1 MTDGIPDRLLDCAC
15 ELFLEKD
22 FHSVSIRT
30 LAKHAGTSSGMIKY
44 YFNNKQGLFEAMIK
58 REYGRILDILQG
70 VIMQE
75 ELLDFT
81 HIINQVMSI
90 YEDNPNMPKFI
101 AKTYLLRQ
109 GPGSHFLHEMFEY
122 EQRTIK
128 DWVVQVIK
136 EGKIDRSTNAE
147 VVRMAFMSITL
158 LPGMMQDTLK
168 HSYGEEGYQDFRQKY
183 AAFTGGMILN
193 ALIPNSAAGLK
204 SKAESQ
210 PNLSSKPKSKTQN

>member
-1 MTDGIPDRLLDCAC
+1 MKDNVAERLLDCAC
-15 ELFLEKD
+15 DLFLEKD

-30 LAKHAGTSSGMIKY
+30 LAEQADTSSGMIKY

-58 REYGRILDILQG
+58 REYGRILDILHG

-75 ELLDFT
+75 ALLDFT
-81 HIINQVMSI
+81 HIINQVISI
-90 YEDNPNMPKFI
+90 YEANPNMPKFI

-109 GPGSHFLHEMFEY
+109 GPGSHFLQEMFEY

-128 DWVVQVIK
+128 NWVVQVIK
-136 EGKIDRSTNAE
+136 DGKIDRDTDAE

-168 HSYGEEGYQDFRQKY
+168 QSYGDAGYQEFRQNY
-183 AAFTGGMILN
+183 ARFTGEMILN
-193 ALIPNSAAGLK
+193 ALIPK
-204 SKAESQ
+204 SKAG
-210 PNLSSKPKSKTQN
+210 PKSKAQNWLTILV

>member
-1 MTDGIPDRLLDCAC
+1 MTDEIPNRLLNCAC
-15 ELFLEKD
+15 ELFLGND
-22 FHSVSIRT
+22 FHSVSIRK
-30 LAKHAGTSSGMIKY
+30 LAEHAGTSSGMIKY

-58 REYGRILDILQG
+58 REYGRILDILHG

-90 YEDNPNMPKFI
+90 YEANPNMPKFI

-109 GPGSHFLHEMFEY
+109 GPGSHFLQEMFEY
-122 EQRTIK
+122 EQHTIK
-128 DWVVQVIK
+128 NWVVQVIK
-136 EGKIDRSTNAE
+136 DGKIDRDTDAE

-168 HSYGEEGYQDFRQKY
+168 HSYGDEGYQEFRQNY
-183 AAFTGGMILN
+183 AKFTGEMILN
-193 ALIPNSAAGLK
+193 AVKPQS
-204 SKAESQ
+204 
-210 PNLSSKPKSKTQN
+210 SSKPISKDKHKSKSQNWLTILL

>member
-1 MTDGIPDRLLDCAC
+1 MTDEIPNRLLNCAC
-15 ELFLEKD
+15 ELFLGND
-22 FHSVSIRT
+22 FHSVSIRK
-30 LAKHAGTSSGMIKY
+30 LAEHAGTSSGMIKY

-58 REYGRILDILQG
+58 REYGRILDILHG

-90 YEDNPNMPKFI
+90 YEANPNMPKFI

-109 GPGSHFLHEMFEY
+109 GPGSHFLQEMFEY
-122 EQRTIK
+122 EQHTIK
-128 DWVVQVIK
+128 NWVVQVIK
-136 EGKIDRSTNAE
+136 DGKIDRDTDAE

-168 HSYGEEGYQDFRQKY
+168 HSYGDEGYQEFRQNY
-183 AAFTGGMILN
+183 AKFTGEMILN
-193 ALIPNSAAGLK
+193 AVKPQS
-204 SKAESQ
+204 
-210 PNLSSKPKSKTQN
+210 SSKPISKDKHKSKSQN

>member
-1 MTDGIPDRLLDCAC
+1 MKDDVAERLLDCAC

-22 FHSVSIRT
+22 FHSVSIRA
-30 LAKHAGTSSGMIKY
+30 LAAQASTSSGMIKY

-58 REYGRILDILQG
+58 REYGRILDILHG

-90 YEDNPNMPKFI
+90 YEANPNMPKFI

-109 GPGSHFLHEMFEY
+109 GPGSHFLQEMFEY

-128 DWVVQVIK
+128 NWVVQVIK
-136 EGKIDRSTNAE
+136 DGKIDRDTDAE

-168 HSYGEEGYQDFRQKY
+168 QSYGDAGYQEFRQNY
-183 AAFTGGMILN
+183 AKFTGEMILN
-193 ALIPNSAAGLK
+193 ALIPK
-204 SKAESQ
+204 SKSEPQS
-210 PNLSSKPKSKTQN
+210 LSKSKGRNWLTILL

>member
-1 MTDGIPDRLLDCAC
+1 MMKDDIPNRLLDCAC

-22 FHSVSIRT
+22 FHSVSIRS
-30 LAKHAGTSSGMIKY
+30 LAEQAGTSSGMIKY

-58 REYGRILDILQG
+58 REYGRILDILHG

-90 YEDNPNMPKFI
+90 YEANPSMPKFI
-101 AKTYLLRQ
+101 AKTYLLRR
-109 GPGSHFLHEMFEY
+109 GPGSHFLQEMFEY

-128 DWVVQVIK
+128 NWVVQVIK
-136 EGKIDRSTNAE
+136 DGKIDRNTDAE
-147 VVRMAFMSITL
+147 VVRMAFMSLTL

-168 HSYGEEGYQDFRQKY
+168 HSYGDEGYQEFRQNY
-183 AAFTGGMILN
+183 AKFTGEMILN
-193 ALIPNSAAGLK
+193 AV
-204 SKAESQ
+204 
-210 PNLSSKPKSKTQN
+210 KPKSNAEPKSLSKSKGRN

>member
-1 MTDGIPDRLLDCAC
+1 MKDDVAERLLDCAC

-22 FHSVSIRT
+22 FHSVSIRA
-30 LAKHAGTSSGMIKY
+30 LAAQASTSSGMIKY

-58 REYGRILDILQG
+58 REYGRILDILHG

-90 YEDNPNMPKFI
+90 YEANPNMPKFI

-109 GPGSHFLHEMFEY
+109 GPGSHFLQEMFEY

-128 DWVVQVIK
+128 NWVVQVIK
-136 EGKIDRSTNAE
+136 DGKIDRDTDAE

-158 LPGMMQDTLK
+158 LPGMMQDTMK
-168 HSYGEEGYQDFRQKY
+168 QSYGDAGYQEFRQNY
-183 AAFTGGMILN
+183 AKFTGEMILN
-193 ALIPNSAAGLK
+193 ALIPK
-204 SKAESQ
+204 SKAE
-210 PNLSSKPKSKTQN
+210 PKSLSKSKGRN

>member
-1 MTDGIPDRLLDCAC
+1 MMMKDNVAERLLDCAC
-15 ELFLEKD
+15 DLFLEKD

-30 LAKHAGTSSGMIKY
+30 LAEQADTSSGMIKY

-58 REYGRILDILQG
+58 REYGRILDILHG

-75 ELLDFT
+75 ALLDFT
-81 HIINQVMSI
+81 HIINQVISI
-90 YEDNPNMPKFI
+90 YEANPNMPKFI

-109 GPGSHFLHEMFEY
+109 GPGSHFLQEMFEY

-128 DWVVQVIK
+128 NWVVQVIK
-136 EGKIDRSTNAE
+136 DGKIDRDTDAE

-168 HSYGEEGYQDFRQKY
+168 QSYGDAGYQEFRQNY
-183 AAFTGGMILN
+183 AKFTGEMILN
-193 ALIPNSAAGLK
+193 ALIPK
-204 SKAESQ
+204 SKSEPQS
-210 PNLSSKPKSKTQN
+210 LSKSKGRN

>member
-1 MTDGIPDRLLDCAC
+1 MMMKDNVAERLLDCAC
-15 ELFLEKD
+15 DLFLEKD

-30 LAKHAGTSSGMIKY
+30 LAEQADTSSGMIKY

-58 REYGRILDILQG
+58 REYGRILDILHG

-75 ELLDFT
+75 ALLDFT
-81 HIINQVMSI
+81 HIINQVISI
-90 YEDNPNMPKFI
+90 YEANPNMPKFI

-109 GPGSHFLHEMFEY
+109 GPGSHFLQEMFEY

-128 DWVVQVIK
+128 NWVVQVIK
-136 EGKIDRSTNAE
+136 DGKIDRDTDAE

-168 HSYGEEGYQDFRQKY
+168 QSYGDAGYQEFRQNY
-183 AAFTGGMILN
+183 ARFTGEMILN
-193 ALIPNSAAGLK
+193 ALIPK
-204 SKAESQ
+204 SKAG
-210 PNLSSKPKSKTQN
+210 PKSKAQN

>member
-1 MTDGIPDRLLDCAC
+1 MTDDIPNRLLDCAC
-15 ELFLEKD
+15 DLFLEKD

-30 LAKHAGTSSGMIKY
+30 LAEQAGTSSGMIKY

-58 REYGRILDILQG
+58 REYGRILDVLHG
-70 VIMQE
+70 VIMQD

-90 YEDNPNMPKFI
+90 YEANPNMPKFI

-109 GPGSHFLHEMFEY
+109 GPGSHFLQEMFEY

-136 EGKIDRSTNAE
+136 DGKIDRDTDAE

-168 HSYGEEGYQDFRQKY
+168 HSYGDEGYKEFRQNY
-183 AAFTGGMILN
+183 AKFTGEMILN
-193 ALIPNSAAGLK
+193 AL
-204 SKAESQ
+204 
-210 PNLSSKPKSKTQN
+210 KPKSPSKSKRRN

>member
-1 MTDGIPDRLLDCAC
+1 MTDDVADRLLDCAC

-22 FHSVSIRT
+22 FHSVSIRA
-30 LAKHAGTSSGMIKY
+30 LAEQADTSSGMIKY

-58 REYGRILDILQG
+58 REYGRILDILHG

-90 YEDNPNMPKFI
+90 YEANPNMPKFI

-109 GPGSHFLHEMFEY
+109 GPGSHFLKEMFEY
-122 EQRTIK
+122 ERRTIK

-136 EGKIDRSTNAE
+136 EGKIYRNTDAE
-147 VVRMAFMSITL
+147 VVRMAFMSLTL
-158 LPGMMQDTLK
+158 LPAMMQDTLK
-168 HSYGEEGYQDFRQKY
+168 HSYGNEGYQSFRQKY
-183 AAFTGGMILN
+183 AAFSGDMILN
-193 ALIPNSAAGLK
+193 AV
-204 SKAESQ
+204 
-210 PNLSSKPKSKTQN
+210 KPKSSDKNTN

>member
-1 MTDGIPDRLLDCAC
+1 MTDDVADRLLDCAC

-22 FHSVSIRT
+22 FHSVSIRA
-30 LAKHAGTSSGMIKY
+30 LAEQADTSSGMIKY

-58 REYGRILDILQG
+58 REYGRILDILHG

-90 YEDNPNMPKFI
+90 YEANPNMPKFI

-109 GPGSHFLHEMFEY
+109 GPGSHFLKEMFEY
-122 EQRTIK
+122 ERRTIK

-136 EGKIDRSTNAE
+136 EGKIDRNTDAE
-147 VVRMAFMSITL
+147 VVRMAFMSLTL
-158 LPGMMQDTLK
+158 LPAMMQDTLK
-168 HSYGEEGYQDFRQKY
+168 HSYGDEGYQTFRQNY
-183 AAFTGGMILN
+183 AAFTGDMILN
-193 ALIPNSAAGLK
+193 AVKPK
-204 SKAESQ
+204 
-210 PNLSSKPKSKTQN
+210 PSSKNTE

>member
-1 MTDGIPDRLLDCAC
+1 MTEDIPDRLINCAC

-30 LAKHAGTSSGMIKY
+30 LAEHADTSSGMIKY

-58 REYGRILDILQG
+58 REYGRILDILHG

-75 ELLDFT
+75 ALLDFT

-90 YEDNPNMPKFI
+90 YEENPNMPKFI

-109 GPGSHFLHEMFEY
+109 GPGSHFLQEMFEY

-128 DWVVQVIK
+128 EWVAQVIE
-136 EGKIDRSTNAE
+136 EGKIDRNTDAE

-168 HSYGEEGYQDFRQKY
+168 HSYGDEGYHKFRKNY
-183 AAFTGGMILN
+183 AAFTGEMILN
-193 ALIPNSAAGLK
+193 AVLPKSLSK
-204 SKAESQ
+204 SKGR
-210 PNLSSKPKSKTQN
+210 N

>member
-1 MTDGIPDRLLDCAC
+1 MMMKDDVAERLLDCAC

-22 FHSVSIRT
+22 FHSVSIRA
-30 LAKHAGTSSGMIKY
+30 LATQASTSSGMIKY

-58 REYGRILDILQG
+58 REYGRILDILHG

-90 YEDNPNMPKFI
+90 YEANPNMPKFI

-109 GPGSHFLHEMFEY
+109 GPGSHFLQEMFEY

-128 DWVVQVIK
+128 NWVVQVIK
-136 EGKIDRSTNAE
+136 DGKIDRDTDAE

-158 LPGMMQDTLK
+158 LPGMMQDTMK
-168 HSYGEEGYQDFRQKY
+168 QSYGDAGYQEFRQNY
-183 AAFTGGMILN
+183 AKFTGEMILN
-193 ALIPNSAAGLK
+193 ALIPK
-204 SKAESQ
+204 SKAE
-210 PNLSSKPKSKTQN
+210 PKSLSKSKGRN

>member
-1 MTDGIPDRLLDCAC
+1 MTNDIPDRLLDCAC

-22 FHSVSIRT
+22 FHSVSIRSI
-30 LAKHAGTSSGMIKY
+30 AEHANTSSGMIKY

-58 REYGRILDILQG
+58 REYGRILNILHG

-75 ELLDFT
+75 ALLDFT

-90 YEDNPNMPKFI
+90 YEANPNMPKFI

-109 GPGSHFLHEMFEY
+109 GPGSQFLQEMFEY
-122 EQRTIK
+122 ERRTIE

-136 EGKIDRSTNAE
+136 EGKIDRDTDAE

-168 HSYGEEGYQDFRQKY
+168 HTYGDKGYQEFRQNY
-183 AAFTGGMILN
+183 ATFTGEMLLN
-193 ALIPNSAAGLK
+193 AL
-204 SKAESQ
+204 
-210 PNLSSKPKSKTQN
+210 KPKSKSGPKSKGPN

>member
-1 MTDGIPDRLLDCAC
+1 MMMKDDVAERLLDCAC

-22 FHSVSIRT
+22 FHSVSIRA
-30 LAKHAGTSSGMIKY
+30 LAAQASTSSGMIKY

-58 REYGRILDILQG
+58 REYGRILDILHG

-90 YEDNPNMPKFI
+90 YEANPNMPKFI

-109 GPGSHFLHEMFEY
+109 GPGSHFLQEMFEY

-128 DWVVQVIK
+128 NWVVQVIK
-136 EGKIDRSTNAE
+136 DGKIDRDTDAE

-158 LPGMMQDTLK
+158 LPGMMQDTMK
-168 HSYGEEGYQDFRQKY
+168 QSYGDAGYQEFRQNY
-183 AAFTGGMILN
+183 AKFTGEMILN
-193 ALIPNSAAGLK
+193 ALIPK
-204 SKAESQ
+204 SKAE
-210 PNLSSKPKSKTQN
+210 PKSLSKSKGRN

>member
-1 MTDGIPDRLLDCAC
+1 MMKDDIPNRLLNCAC

-22 FHSVSIRT
+22 FHSVSIRS
-30 LAKHAGTSSGMIKY
+30 LAEQAGTSSGMIKY

-58 REYGRILDILQG
+58 REYGRILDILHG

-90 YEDNPNMPKFI
+90 YEANPSMPKFI

-109 GPGSHFLHEMFEY
+109 GPGSHFLQEMFEY

-128 DWVVQVIK
+128 NWVVQVIK
-136 EGKIDRSTNAE
+136 DGKIDRNTDAE
-147 VVRMAFMSITL
+147 VVRMAFMSLTL

-168 HSYGEEGYQDFRQKY
+168 HSYGDEGYKEFRQNY
-183 AAFTGGMILN
+183 ARFSGEMILN
-193 ALIPNSAAGLK
+193 AVKPMSNAEPKSLSK
-204 SKAESQ
+204 SKGR
-210 PNLSSKPKSKTQN
+210 N

>member
-1 MTDGIPDRLLDCAC
+1 MTDEIPNRLLNCAC
-15 ELFLEKD
+15 ELFLGND
-22 FHSVSIRT
+22 FHSVSIRK
-30 LAKHAGTSSGMIKY
+30 LAEHAGTSSGMIKY

-58 REYGRILDILQG
+58 REYGRILDILHG

-90 YEDNPNMPKFI
+90 YEANPNMPKFI

-109 GPGSHFLHEMFEY
+109 GPGSHFLQEMFEY
-122 EQRTIK
+122 EQHTIK
-128 DWVVQVIK
+128 NWVVQVIK
-136 EGKIDRSTNAE
+136 DGKIDRDTDAE

-168 HSYGEEGYQDFRQKY
+168 HSYGDEGYQEFRQNY
-183 AAFTGGMILN
+183 AKFTGEMILN
-193 ALIPNSAAGLK
+193 AVKPQS
-204 SKAESQ
+204 
-210 PNLSSKPKSKTQN
+210 SSKPISIDKHKSKSQNWLTILL

>member
-1 MTDGIPDRLLDCAC
+1 MMMKDNVAERLLDCAC
-15 ELFLEKD
+15 DLFLEKD

-30 LAKHAGTSSGMIKY
+30 LAEQADTSSGMIKY

-58 REYGRILDILQG
+58 REYGRILDILHG

-75 ELLDFT
+75 ALLDFT
-81 HIINQVMSI
+81 HIINQVISI
-90 YEDNPNMPKFI
+90 YEANPNMPKFI

-109 GPGSHFLHEMFEY
+109 GPGSHFLQEMFEY

-128 DWVVQVIK
+128 NWVVQVIK
-136 EGKIDRSTNAE
+136 DGKIDRDTDAE

-168 HSYGEEGYQDFRQKY
+168 QSYGDAGYQEFRQNY
-183 AAFTGGMILN
+183 ARFTGEMILN
-193 ALIPNSAAGLK
+193 ALIP
-204 SKAESQ
+204 
-210 PNLSSKPKSKTQN
+210 KSKTEPKSLSKSKGRN

>member
-1 MTDGIPDRLLDCAC
+1 MTDEIPNRLLNCAC
-15 ELFLEKD
+15 ELFLGND
-22 FHSVSIRT
+22 FHSVSIRK
-30 LAKHAGTSSGMIKY
+30 LAEHAGTSSGMIKY

-58 REYGRILDILQG
+58 REYGRILDILHG

-90 YEDNPNMPKFI
+90 YEANPNMPKFI

-109 GPGSHFLHEMFEY
+109 GPGSHFLQEMFEY
-122 EQRTIK
+122 EQHTIK
-128 DWVVQVIK
+128 NWVVQVIK
-136 EGKIDRSTNAE
+136 DGKIDRDTDAE

-168 HSYGEEGYQDFRQKY
+168 HSYGDEGYQEFRQNY
-183 AAFTGGMILN
+183 AKFTGEMILN
-193 ALIPNSAAGLK
+193 AVKPQS
-204 SKAESQ
+204 
-210 PNLSSKPKSKTQN
+210 SSKPISIDKHKSKSQN

>member
-1 MTDGIPDRLLDCAC
+1 MTDDIPDRLLDGAC

-22 FHSVSIRT
+22 FHSVSIRSIAEQ
-30 LAKHAGTSSGMIKY
+30 AKTSSGMIKY

-58 REYGRILDILQG
+58 REYSRILDILHE

-75 ELLDFT
+75 ELLNFT

-90 YEDNPNMPKFI
+90 YESNPSMPKFI

-109 GPGSHFLHEMFEY
+109 GPGSHFLKEMFEY
-122 EQRTIK
+122 ERRTIE

-136 EGKIDRSTNAE
+136 EGKIDRDTDAE

-168 HSYGEEGYQDFRQKY
+168 HSYGDAGYQEFRQRY
-183 AAFTGGMILN
+183 AAFTGEMLLN
-193 ALIPNSAAGLK
+193 AL
-204 SKAESQ
+204 
-210 PNLSSKPKSKTQN
+210 KPKSLPKSKGAN

>member
-1 MTDGIPDRLLDCAC
+1 MMMKDDVAERLLDCAC

-22 FHSVSIRT
+22 FHSVSIRA
-30 LAKHAGTSSGMIKY
+30 LAAQASTSSGMIKY

-58 REYGRILDILQG
+58 REYGRILDILHG

-90 YEDNPNMPKFI
+90 YEANPNMPKFI

-109 GPGSHFLHEMFEY
+109 GPGSHFLQEMFEY

-128 DWVVQVIK
+128 NWVVQVIK
-136 EGKIDRSTNAE
+136 DGKIDRDTDAE

-168 HSYGEEGYQDFRQKY
+168 QSYGDAGYQEFRQNY
-183 AAFTGGMILN
+183 AKFTGEMILN
-193 ALIPNSAAGLK
+193 ALIPK
-204 SKAESQ
+204 SKSEPQS
-210 PNLSSKPKSKTQN
+210 LSKSKGRN